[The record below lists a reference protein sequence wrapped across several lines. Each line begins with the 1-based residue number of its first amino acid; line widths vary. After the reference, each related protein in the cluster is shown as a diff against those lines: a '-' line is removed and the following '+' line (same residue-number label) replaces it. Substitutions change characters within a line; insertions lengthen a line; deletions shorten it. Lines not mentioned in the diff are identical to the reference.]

1 MTTPLVEARAALEA
15 AGQLP
20 DAELDIAAVALQ
32 FARVDQPAADW
43 RAAQQHLTDIARAA
57 VELAGA
63 DAQADAGDLARR
75 RAVLAELL
83 HGQFGYAG
91 DAETYEDL
99 SNANLLKVIER
110 RRGLPVA
117 LGILWLHA
125 ADAAGWGA
133 HGVDFPGHFLVALSG
148 RGQVVV
154 DVFGGGRQLEAKDLR
169 SLLKTFAGESAELG
183 RDTLAPMGRRGVLL
197 RLQNNIKV
205 RRLRDGD
212 LAGAV
217 ACTED
222 MLRLAPDAA
231 PLWREA
237 GLMHQRLGHVTA
249 AIMSLERFLGL
260 SPDGPQSERV
270 RGLLEELRHRL
281 N

>member
-1 MTTPLVEARAALEA
+1 
-15 AGQLP
+15 
-20 DAELDIAAVALQ
+20 
-32 FARVDQPAADW
+32 
-43 RAAQQHLTDIARAA
+43 
-57 VELAGA
+57 
-63 DAQADAGDLARR
+63 
-75 RAVLAELL
+75 
-83 HGQFGYAG
+83 
-91 DAETYEDL
+91 
-99 SNANLLKVIER
+99 
-110 RRGLPVA
+110 
-117 LGILWLHA
+117 
-125 ADAAGWGA
+125 
-133 HGVDFPGHFLVALSG
+133 
-148 RGQVVV
+148 
-154 DVFGGGRQLEAKDLR
+154 
-169 SLLKTFAGESAELG
+169 
-183 RDTLAPMGRRGVLL
+183 MGRRGVLL